1 MPAALIIRGVL
12 SDRYRTLIDA
22 RGERNG
28 RGPGGVVPALPLTTT
43 LGSNCMS
50 VRGLLFE
57 IRLFHP

>member
-28 RGPGGVVPALPLTTT
+28 RGPGAVVPLCRLPRPL
-43 LGSNCMS
+43 
-50 VRGLLFE
+50 VRTA
-57 IRLFHP
+57 